1 MTHGAPG
8 RAVIGLAACA
18 LSVAYV
24 FRFQLASGFDTV
36 SGDIY
41 DGRIETALLE
51 HWFNVFCGWEG
62 WRQPLF
68 FSPRP
73 DTLGYNDGYLLFGV
87 VYSGFR
93 WLGCDPFLAGDLVH
107 AVMRAAGFW
116 AFMLFACATCRLPWA
131 CALLGATLFTIAN
144 GAYMQIGH
152 AQLLT
157 LGLAP
162 LLGWLACSAAEAQW
176 RGDAGQAAVRGIG
189 AAILFDLWLM
199 TAFYMLWFTAFF
211 GVVMAA
217 VALARLAARPGAAWR
232 RVLALP
238 RWPLVASGAVL
249 LAGMAPFA
257 LTYLPTAR
265 ETGMHPF
272 SEVLPLLPTPMDL
285 VNYGAG
291 SLIYGRLDTWLGD
304 SILLPGEH
312 TVGIPLLLL
321 GLGLWG
327 AAAAWRDDTAADRHW
342 WQAMAAALAVSL
354 LLCLR
359 VGPVAP
365 WWLVYSA
372 VPGAAAVR
380 AVTRFLLFL
389 TLPTTLLAMHVLGR
403 RPMAGSRGV
412 LALLALMLV
421 IEEANG
427 QTQAALPRTREL
439 AFLRRLPP
447 VPAACR
453 VFFVAGPRPEHPQCP
468 SFTVNIDAM
477 LVAELVHRPTL
488 NGHASFLP
496 KDFHMGFTD
505 AADYRRQV
513 VATALE
519 AGLDEGLCSLD
530 LVRLSWTPM
539 EIPQLTPPID
549 AAVDLGGT
557 GDAAAGYLGAGW
569 SGAEPQGR
577 WTDGAAADLVF
588 ASPARGQDLTLA
600 LVASGFAPGGA
611 ASPVTVLANGQAVAR
626 WRPTAAQQTLAA
638 LIPASLATPDG
649 HIRLR
654 LVIARPASPLEARLG
669 SDARKLGLFVHS
681 FTLHK
686 AGGPAAP
693 SG

>member
-1 MTHGAPG
+1 MTHGTFG

-24 FRFQLASGFDTV
+24 FRFQLGSGFDTV
-36 SGDIY
+36 FGDVY
-41 DGRIETALLE
+41 DGRIETTLLE
-51 HWFNVFCGWEG
+51 HWFNVFSGWED

-87 VYSGFR
+87 AYSGFR

-107 AVMRAAGFW
+107 AVMRAVGFW
-116 AFMLFACATCRLPWA
+116 AFLLFGCATCRLPWA
-131 CALLGATLFTIAN
+131 WALLGATLFTIAN

-157 LGLAP
+157 VGLAP
-162 LLGWLACSAAEAQW
+162 LLGWLACSAAEALW
-176 RGDAGQAAVRGIG
+176 LGNAGRAAARGIA

-217 VALARLAARPGAAWR
+217 VAVARPAARRGMAWR
-232 RVLALP
+232 RVSVLP
-238 RWPLVASGAVL
+238 QWPLVASGAAL

-272 SEVLPLLPTPMDL
+272 SDVLPLTPTPADL
-285 VNYGAG
+285 VNFGPGSVVYGKF
-291 SLIYGRLDTWLGD
+291 DTWLGGM
-304 SILLPGEH
+304 LPPGEH
-312 TVGIPLLLL
+312 VVGIPLLLL
-321 GLGLWG
+321 GLGLWA
-327 AAAAWRDDTAADRHW
+327 AAAAWRDDTAADRAW

-354 LLCLR
+354 LLCIR
-359 VGPVAP
+359 VGPVSP

-372 VPGAAAVR
+372 VPGAAAIRV
-380 AVTRFLLFL
+380 VTRFLLFL
-389 TLPTTLLAMHVLGR
+389 MLPTTLLAMHVLGR
-403 RPMAGSRGV
+403 RPMPGSRGV
-412 LALLALMLV
+412 LALLALMLI

-427 QTQAALPRTREL
+427 QTQAGLPRIREL

-453 VFFVAGPRPEHPQCP
+453 VFFVAGPRPEHSLYP
-468 SFTVNIDAM
+468 SLTVNIDAM

-496 KDFHMGFTD
+496 KDFHLDFGD
-505 AADYRRQV
+505 AAAYRAQV
-513 VATALE
+513 VATALGL
-519 AGLDEGLCSLD
+519 GLDEGLCSLD
-530 LVRLSWTPM
+530 LVHLSWTP
-539 EIPQLTPPID
+539 ILQITPPID

-557 GDAAAGYLGAGW
+557 GDAAAGYLGPGW

-577 WTDGAAADLVF
+577 WTDGSTADLVF
-588 ASPARGQDLTLA
+588 ASPARGQDLTLTLA
-600 LVASGFAPGGA
+600 ASGFAPGKA
-611 ASPVTVLANGQAVAR
+611 ASPVSVSVNGREVAQ
-626 WRPTAAQQTLAA
+626 WQPTAAPQALTA
-638 LIPASLATPDG
+638 LIPASLVTLGG
-649 HIRLR
+649 HVHLQ
-654 LVIARPASPLEARLG
+654 LLIAQPVSPLEAKLG
-669 SDARKLGLFVHS
+669 QDARKLGLFVHS
-681 FTLHK
+681 FTLRK
-686 AGGPAAP
+686 ADGP
-693 SG
+693 G